1 MIVVD
6 TNVIA
11 FLLIEGEHTAQAE
24 GVFKKD
30 TEWIA
35 PYLWRSEFRSV
46 LAFYVRKRRIHLD
59 DAKALMQEAEVLMQG
74 REFEVESARVLELAE
89 SSKCSAY
96 DCEYVTLAEQV
107 GVKLVTSDK
116 KVLNAFSWIA
126 MEMTSFSTKETD
138 R

>member
-1 MIVVD
+1 VIVVE

-11 FLLIEGEHTAQAE
+11 FLLIEGDRTAQAE
-24 GVFKKD
+24 GVFKRD
-30 TEWIA
+30 TDWVA

-59 DAKALMQEAEVLMQG
+59 DAISLMAEAEVLMQG
-74 REFEVESARVLELAE
+74 REFEVESTRVLELAE

-96 DCEYVTLAEQV
+96 DCEYVTLAEQLGVV
-107 GVKLVTSDK
+107 G
-116 KVLNAFSWIA
+116 NI
-126 MEMTSFSTKETD
+126 

>member
-11 FLLIEGEHTAQAE
+11 FLLIEGDRTAQAE

-30 TEWIA
+30 NDWVA
-35 PYLWRSEFRSV
+35 PFLWRSEFRSV
-46 LAFYVRKRRIHLD
+46 LAFYVRKRRVHLD
-59 DAKALMQEAEVLMQG
+59 DAILLMREAEALMQG

-96 DCEYVTLAEQV
+96 DCEYVTLAERL
-107 GVKLVTSDK
+107 GVKLVTSDEK
-116 KVLNAFSWIA
+116 LLKAFSGVA
-126 MEMTSFSTKETD
+126 MDMSSFSSFGIG

>member
-6 TNVIA
+6 TNIIA
-11 FLLIEGEHTAQAE
+11 FLLIEGDRSAQAE
-24 GVFKKD
+24 GVFKRD
-30 TEWIA
+30 TDWVA

-59 DAKALMQEAEVLMQG
+59 DAISLMAEAEVLMQG

-96 DCEYVTLAEQV
+96 DCEYVALAQRL
-107 GVKLVTSDK
+107 GAKLVTSDR

-126 MEMTSFSTKETD
+126 IDMASFS

>member
-6 TNVIA
+6 TNVIV
-11 FLLIEGEHTAQAE
+11 FLLIEGDRTAQAE
-24 GVFKKD
+24 GVFRRD
-30 TEWIA
+30 TEWVA

-59 DAKALMQEAEVLMQG
+59 DAIVLAQEAEVLMRG

-96 DCEYVTLAEQV
+96 DCEYVALAERL
-107 GVKLVTSDK
+107 GAKLVTSDR

-126 MEMTSFSTKETD
+126 IDMASFS

>member
-11 FLLIEGEHTAQAE
+11 FLLIEGDRTAQAE
-24 GVFKKD
+24 GVFKRD
-30 TEWIA
+30 TDWVA

-59 DAKALMQEAEVLMQG
+59 DAIALMREAEVLMQG

-96 DCEYVTLAEQV
+96 DCEYVTLAERL
-107 GVKLVTSDK
+107 GVELVTSDR
-116 KVLNAFSWIA
+116 KVLKAFSWIA
-126 MEMTSFSTKETD
+126 IEMASFSL
-138 R
+138 

>member
-11 FLLIEGEHTAQAE
+11 FLLIEGDRTVQAE
-24 GVFKKD
+24 RVFKNASD
-30 TEWIA
+30 WVA

-46 LAFYVRKRRIHLD
+46 LAFYVRKRRIPLD
-59 DAKALMQEAEVLMQG
+59 DAIVLAQEAEVLMQG

-96 DCEYVTLAEQV
+96 DCEYVALAERL
-107 GVKLVTSDK
+107 GAKLVTSDR

-126 MEMTSFSTKETD
+126 IDMASFS

>member
-11 FLLIEGEHTAQAE
+11 FLLIEGDRTAQAE
-24 GVFKKD
+24 GVFKRD
-30 TEWIA
+30 TDWVA

-59 DAKALMQEAEVLMQG
+59 DAIALMQEAEVLMQG

-96 DCEYVTLAEQV
+96 DCEYVTLAERL
-107 GVKLVTSDK
+107 GVKLVTSDR
-116 KVLNAFSWIA
+116 KVLKAFSWIA
-126 MEMTSFSTKETD
+126 IDMASFS